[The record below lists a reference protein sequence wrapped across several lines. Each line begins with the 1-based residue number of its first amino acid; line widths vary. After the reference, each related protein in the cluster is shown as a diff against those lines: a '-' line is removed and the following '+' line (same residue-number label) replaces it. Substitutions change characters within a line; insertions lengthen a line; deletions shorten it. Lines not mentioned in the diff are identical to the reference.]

1 MLEKFE
7 LYMFKYSNF
16 EQPWNMLLI
25 FSTFDSMK
33 LGIFNN
39 VKELQS

>member
-16 EQPWNMLLI
+16 EQPWNILFI
-25 FSTFDSMK
+25 FSTFELMK
-33 LGIFNN
+33 LGMFNN
-39 VKELQS
+39 VTELQF